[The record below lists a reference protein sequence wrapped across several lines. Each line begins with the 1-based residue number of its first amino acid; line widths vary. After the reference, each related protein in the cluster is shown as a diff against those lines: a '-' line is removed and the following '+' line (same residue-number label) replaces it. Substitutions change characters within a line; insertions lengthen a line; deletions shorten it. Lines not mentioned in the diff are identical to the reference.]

1 MSALL
6 HALALVPA
14 GVGATALCTA
24 RSGAASPERAGAI
37 VMAVGMLDA
46 MLVHAVAPVWW
57 FAVLV
62 LGGMA
67 LAAVQR
73 VRAARD
79 RSGKHPSLAVHVAV
93 GLIVTAG
100 LIMLMPDM
108 APDASAAAPGA
119 TEASALSVADAS
131 HSHPAAETLPAAL
144 TLALMIGHTVI
155 AAAGVRADRIARH
168 RVHHIAMGCSTIA
181 MGLIVVS

>member
-1 MSALL
+1 MKILVAEDDSDTAGFIRRGLGELGHNVVVAQNGMDALYL
-6 HALALVPA
+6 LLVENFD
-14 GVGATALCTA
+14 
-24 RSGAASPERAGAI
+24 AAVVDR
-37 VMAVGMLDA
+37 MLPRLDG
-46 MLVHAVAPVWW
+46 LSV
-57 FAVLV
+57 
-62 LGGMA
+62 
-67 LAAVQR
+67 VQR

-108 APDASAAAPGA
+108 APDASAAASGA

-144 TLALMIGHTVI
+144 TLALMIGHTVL